1 MSVTR
6 RQFVATTAA
15 TAALAGLAP
24 RLRAAGAGDPDVIVI
39 GAGLSGLETALM
51 LEENGLKVRV
61 LEGRKRIGGRMYTLF
76 DLPGH
81 PEVGGNSIANAYGR
95 SIAAAKR
102 NGVEVVNVAQRLMT
116 NRSGQALFIGG
127 EHVKLTDWATH
138 PRNPFTGEARKLPPW
153 SWGDAMFKQHMPFR
167 DLENW
172 HDAAHAQHDISVH
185 QFLSSKGATDAQ
197 IRLGYDTNIAYGTTS
212 RDVSLLQQAFADHWQ
227 AVNRGAVTAFT
238 RTGAST
244 APATSPSGSTPAAP
258 ATAGAAPAVPPNL
271 LIGTFKGGNQNLPI
285 AMARRLK
292 GDLLQGK
299 RVVAIEA
306 GTDSATV
313 VCSDGSRHRAKA
325 VVCSMPFS
333 TLRDVAID
341 PLPPSLQHKAIQ
353 TLGYIPI
360 TQFHIIPKKPFWEMD
375 GLSPSMWTDG
385 PLGMVLAQRSG
396 KTDAEVTSLTVWCRG
411 LNGLFI
417 DRFGIEE
424 GKRMILDEFARL
436 RPASKGLLTV
446 GAVHSWTADPFSAG
460 DWAIFQPGQVRELRA
475 AMAVPHQRLF
485 FCGEHTAVGSR
496 GIEGAFESAERVSL
510 EVLSAVG

>member
-15 TAALAGLAP
+15 TAALAGLGP
-24 RLRAAGAGDPDVIVI
+24 RLRAAGTGDPDVIVI
-39 GAGLSGLETALM
+39 GAGLSGLETALT

-61 LEGRKRIGGRMYTLF
+61 LEGRKRVGGRMYTLF
-76 DLPGH
+76 DLPGQ

-102 NGVEVVNVAQRLMT
+102 NGVEVVDVAQRLMA

-127 EHVKLTDWATH
+127 EHVKVADWAAH

-153 SWGDAMFKQHMPFR
+153 SWGEAMFKQHMPFR

-185 QFLSSKGATDAQ
+185 DFLSSKGATDAQ
-197 IRLGYDTNIAYGTTS
+197 IRLGYDTNISYGTTS
-212 RDVSLLQQAFADHWQ
+212 RDVSLLQQASADHWQ
-227 AVNRGAVTAFT
+227 AVNRSAA
-238 RTGAST
+238 AS
-244 APATSPSGSTPAAP
+244 G
-258 ATAGAAPAVPPNL
+258 GL
-271 LIGTFKGGNQNLPI
+271 LIGVFKGGNQNLPI

-292 GDLLQGK
+292 GDVLQGK

-306 GTDSATV
+306 GSDSATV

-360 TQFHIIPKKPFWEMD
+360 TQFHVIPKKPFWEMD

-385 PLGMVLAQRSG
+385 PLGTVLAQRSG

-417 DRFGIEE
+417 DRFGVEE

-446 GAVHSWTADPFSAG
+446 GGVHSWTADPFSAG

-475 AMAVPHQRLF
+475 AMALPHQRLF

-496 GIEGAFESAERVSL
+496 GIEGALESAERVSL

>member
-1 MSVTR
+1 VSITR
-6 RQFVATTAA
+6 RDFVATTAA
-15 TAALAGLAP
+15 AATLAGLGP
-24 RLRAAGAGDPDVIVI
+24 RLRAAGNGDPDVIVI
-39 GAGLSGLETALM
+39 GAGLSGLETALT
-51 LEENGLKVRV
+51 LEENGYSVRV
-61 LEGRKRIGGRMYTLF
+61 LEGRRRIGGRMYTLF

-95 SIAAAKR
+95 SIAAAQR
-102 NGVEVVNVAQRLMT
+102 NGVEVVNVAERLMA
-116 NRSGQALFIGG
+116 NRAGQALFIGG
-127 EHVKLTDWATH
+127 EHVKLADWAEH

-167 DLENW
+167 DLGNW

-185 QFLSSKGATDAQ
+185 EFLSSKGATDAQ
-197 IRLGYDTNIAYGTTS
+197 IRLGYDTNISYGTTS
-212 RDVSLLQQAFADHWQ
+212 RDVSLLQQASADHWQ
-227 AVNRGAVTAFT
+227 AVNRGAA
-238 RTGAST
+238 AS
-244 APATSPSGSTPAAP
+244 GK
-258 ATAGAAPAVPPNL
+258 L
-271 LIGTFKGGNQNLPI
+271 LIGVFKGGNQNLPL

-299 RVVAIEA
+299 RVVAIATSAE
-306 GTDSATV
+306 GATV
-313 VCSDGSRHRAKA
+313 TCSDGSRHRAKA

-333 TLRDVAID
+333 TLRDVALD

-360 TQFHIIPKKPFWEMD
+360 TQFHIIPKKPFWETD
-375 GLSPSMWTDG
+375 GLAPSMWTDG

-424 GKRMILDEFARL
+424 GKHMILDEFARL

-475 AMAVPHQRLF
+475 AMALPHQRLF
-485 FCGEHTAVGSR
+485 FCGEHTATGSR
-496 GIEGAFESAERVSL
+496 GIEGALESAERVSL
-510 EVLSAVG
+510 EVLGALG